1 MDKGRY
7 DRIIKAKEFP
17 AGRFNAKFTS
27 LLLISLVL
35 FGLCFAGTVD
45 AASLRVYIEPQ
56 AARDAGAQWRIWQ
69 REWDWG
75 WKWVLKGGWRNHAS
89 SYNVG
94 NWTFYRIEFKD
105 VDSCTTPSTIEEWG
119 MNLEPSQ
126 NGLYSCALVEH
137 TITASAGS
145 NGSISP
151 SGIVRVTQGDDRT
164 FTIVPDRGFTVD
176 AVLVD
181 GNSAGSPTSYTFNN
195 VTTDHTITVTF
206 KALPSYTLTAAAG
219 DHGSIS
225 PSGSLTVYQGE
236 NQSFTMVPDNGY
248 QVADVL
254 VDGVSQGGVTSI
266 TLNNIGSDHDI
277 SVVFEKKTYTI
288 SAGAETGGSISP
300 SGSVDVLFGGS
311 QTFSITADMN
321 YEVVDVLVDGISQ
334 GAITSYT
341 FSNVSQDH
349 TILARFDVI
358 PVFFTITASS
368 GSDGIISPS
377 GAVTVLGGDDKAF
390 NMTPAPGYQ
399 VNDVL
404 VDGTSVGAV
413 DAYTFAAVDDHHTI
427 HVTFKSALPSTSCVD
442 IADTPL
448 SSQIQAAPA
457 NVMFILDDSGSMDW
471 EMMTNES
478 DGLFNVGSYE
488 FAYVFNMGDNEDYST
503 GTDEL
508 SGDYKRYWKSQFFD
522 YNKMYYNPKIVYKPW
537 PNKPDANPNAARSN
551 PQSSGNTLNLTS
563 EYTST
568 GSLSIKNAHYYVWV
582 DANGDGNWIDETDP
596 GNDADPGEIYL
607 VNLEGSSIKF
617 YRWNGEG
624 PRVSASELTY
634 VNSPPDEIIPKN
646 QYGFD
651 RSYTQELQNFANWFS
666 YYRKR
671 EFAAKAAVANVVNLM
686 QGVQIGYLSIQ
697 NRLKQTV
704 QKVKVQ
710 DPGGFVDHSAVLLT
724 SLYDNYNSTGGTPLR
739 EALNNVGK
747 YYDKDDGATG
757 GLGNS
762 PYANEADGG
771 GCQHSFAILMTDG
784 FYNGSS
790 PNVGNQDG
798 TEGAPFADSYS
809 NTLAD
814 VAMKYY
820 NEDLANSIPDMVPR
834 SFIDAATHQHMITY
848 TVSFGVTGTLNPSN
862 FDLYNIDPDARI
874 YPTWPDPT
882 DGNNQKIDDLW
893 HASVNGRGRFLNA
906 SNPKELVDSL
916 ISVMQNIDSRIVSD
930 ASVSVNGEEIQAG
943 TRIFQ
948 SSYSSDG
955 WVGDVKAYAINQTSG
970 EVIRD
975 TAVWSAADKLEDQN
989 WNTGRNIATYNGSS
1003 GIPFRY
1009 SGLSAH
1015 QKTLV
1020 TENGVNYLRGD
1031 SSQEVQNNGSFRNR
1045 FARLGDIVHS
1055 APLYENDVLYVGSN
1069 DGMVH
1074 ALNANTGAE
1083 LFAYVPNLVFDNL
1096 MRLTEPGYTHKF
1108 YVDQTSTAG
1117 KMGSNTYLLGGL
1129 GKGGRG
1135 YYMLDITS
1143 PSANKEA
1150 NAGSWVKWEYPNLD
1164 TPQDQ
1169 LDDMGYSFS
1178 KAFLVRSN
1186 DETLPGGG
1194 HVVIFGNGYNSANG
1208 HAVLMVLNAATGE
1221 LIKAI
1226 DTGVGSCNGLSTP
1239 APIDVDGDLKVDYIY
1254 AGDLKGNLWKFDF
1267 SGSASSDWTVAYQNG
1282 ITPKPLFQA
1291 KSASG
1296 YTQPITSK
1304 PDVMRHC
1311 SKHGYMV
1318 VFGTGRYL
1326 GNFDLTDPGSQ
1337 TLYGIWD
1344 YGDDDD
1350 DTEYL
1355 GSFNRPGLSNQPSS
1369 VQLLAQTEIDWRT
1382 VSGNDFRTL
1391 SANTANWETVDDE
1404 TTGQQPNPGTE
1415 SSETTVHAG
1424 WYFDLPLNQGTSGH
1438 ERVMSDL
1445 IIRSGNVI
1453 AITFRPNRDNPC
1465 SAGGSSIVQELN
1477 ACSGARLL
1485 QSQFDI
1491 NNDNLIDDN
1500 DLIDIGTPEEPILV
1514 PPTGLDIPGRLFKP
1528 VIVTIPRTDSPDIEA
1543 KYFSSTSGTIPIVR
1557 EKAEKRGFFYW
1568 RQH

>member
-1 MDKGRY
+1 MDTGRY
-7 DRIIKAKEFP
+7 DRVIRSKKVSASRLDIKFA
-17 AGRFNAKFTS
+17 S
-27 LLLISLVL
+27 LLFLSLVL
-35 FGLCFAGTVD
+35 FGLCFAGKVD
-45 AASLRVYIEPQ
+45 AAPLTVSIEPQ
-56 AARDAGAQWRIWQ
+56 TARDAGAQWRISYQ
-69 REWDWG
+69 LWG
-75 WKWVLKGGWRNHAS
+75 YWYQDGGWRNHNT
-89 SYNVG
+89 SYTVWN
-94 NWTFYRIEFKD
+94 NINYKIEFKD
-105 VDSCTTPSTIEEWG
+105 VGICTTPSPIQGRG
-119 MNLEPSQ
+119 MNLTPFQEG
-126 NGLYSCALVEH
+126 NYSCAIEH

-151 SGIVRVTQGDDRT
+151 SGIVRVTEGDDQT
-164 FTIVPDRGFTVD
+164 FTIVPDRGFAVD
-176 AVLVD
+176 TVLVD
-181 GNSAGSPTSYTFNN
+181 GVSAGSSTSYTFHN
-195 VTTDHTITVTF
+195 VTTDHTISVTF
-206 KALPSYTLTAAAG
+206 KALPAYSITATAG

-236 NQSFTMVPDNGY
+236 DQTFTMIPDTGY

-254 VDGVSQGGVTSI
+254 VDGVSQGAVTSI
-266 TLNNIGSDHDI
+266 TLNNIGSDHVV
-277 SVVFEKKTYTI
+277 SVGFEKKTYTI
-288 SAGAETGGSISP
+288 SASADTGGSISP
-300 SGSVDVLFGGS
+300 AGSVAVLFEGS
-311 QTFSITADMN
+311 QTFSFTPDVN

-334 GAITSYT
+334 GAITSHT
-341 FSNVSQDH
+341 FSDVSQDH
-349 TILARFDVI
+349 TIIARFDVI
-358 PVFFTITASS
+358 PVFYTITASS

-377 GAVTVLGGDDKAF
+377 GAVSVLGGDDKAF
-390 NMTPAPGYQ
+390 NMTPAAGYQ
-399 VNDVL
+399 VDDVL

-413 DAYTFAAVDDHHTI
+413 DAYTFAAVNGHHTI

-448 SSQIQAAPA
+448 SCQIQAAPA

-471 EMMTNES
+471 EIMTNES
-478 DGLFNVGSYE
+478 DGLFNIGSYE
-488 FAYVFNMGDNEDYST
+488 FAYVFNMGDNEEYST

-508 SGDYKRYWKSQFFD
+508 SGDYKRYWKSQFHG
-522 YNKMYYNPKIVYKPW
+522 YNKMYYNPTTVYKPW
-537 PNKPDANPNAARSN
+537 PNKPDASPTAARSN
-551 PQSSGNTLNLTS
+551 PQNSGNTLNLTS
-563 EYTST
+563 QYTSD

-582 DANGDGNWIDETDP
+582 DADGDGNWVDEADP
-596 GNDADPGEIYL
+596 NNDADPGEIYL
-607 VNLEGSSIKF
+607 VNLEGSSIIY

-624 PRVSASELTY
+624 PRVSDSELTY
-634 VNSPPDEIIPKN
+634 VTSPPVDIITKN
-646 QYGFD
+646 EDGTE

-697 NRLKQTV
+697 DRLKQAV
-704 QKVKVQ
+704 RKVKVQ
-710 DPGGFVDHSAVLLT
+710 DSGGFVDHSAALLT

-739 EALNNVGK
+739 DALNNVGK

-762 PYANEADGG
+762 PYASEADGG

-790 PNVGNQDG
+790 PNVGNQDQA
-798 TEGAPFADSYS
+798 EGAPFADSYS

-820 NEDLANSIPDMVPR
+820 KDDLADSIPDMVPS
-834 SFIDAATHQHMITY
+834 SFIDAATYQHMITY

-862 FDLYNIDPDARI
+862 FDLYNINPDARV

-989 WNTGRNIATYNGSS
+989 WNTGRNIVTYNGSS
-1003 GIPFRY
+1003 GTPFRY
-1009 SGLSAH
+1009 DSLSAH

-1020 TENGVNYLRGD
+1020 TENEINYLRGD
-1031 SSQEVQNNGSFRNR
+1031 SSLEVQNNGGFRNR
-1045 FARLGDIVHS
+1045 FSRLGDIVHS
-1055 APLYENDVLYVGSN
+1055 APLYENDMLYVGSN

-1096 MRLTEPGYTHKF
+1096 KRLTETSYTHKF
-1108 YVDQTSTAG
+1108 YVDQTPTAG
-1117 KMGSNTYLLGGL
+1117 RMGSNTYLIGGL
-1129 GKGGRG
+1129 GKGGQG
-1135 YYMLDITS
+1135 YFMLDITS
-1143 PSANKEA
+1143 PAANTEA
-1150 NAGSWVKWEYPNLD
+1150 NAGSWVKWEYPNLN
-1164 TPQDQ
+1164 TPQAQ

-1178 KAFLVRSN
+1178 KAFLARSN
-1186 DETLPGGG
+1186 DDTLPGGG
-1194 HVVIFGNGYNSANG
+1194 WVVIFGNGYNSANG
-1208 HAVLMVLNAATGE
+1208 HAMLMVLNATTGE
-1221 LIKAI
+1221 LIKTI
-1226 DTGVGSCNGLSTP
+1226 DTGVNSCNGLSTP
-1239 APIDVDGDLKVDYIY
+1239 VLIDVDGDLRVDYVY

-1267 SGSASSDWTVAYQNG
+1267 SGSASSDWEVAYKSG
-1282 ITPKPLFQA
+1282 MSPMPLFQA

-1296 YTQPITSK
+1296 FTQPITSK

-1326 GNFDLTDPGSQ
+1326 GDLDFTDPGSQ

-1350 DTEYL
+1350 DAEYL
-1355 GSFNRPGLSNQPSS
+1355 GFFNRPGLSNQPSS
-1369 VQLLAQTEIDWRT
+1369 VKLLAQTEIDWRT

-1391 SANTANWETVDDE
+1391 SDNTPNWETVDDE

-1415 SSETTVHAG
+1415 TADTTVHAG
-1424 WYFDLPLNQGTSGH
+1424 WYFDLPINQGNAGH
-1438 ERVMSDL
+1438 ERIISDV

-1465 SAGGSSIVQELN
+1465 SAGGSSIVHELN
-1477 ACSGARLL
+1477 ACTGARL
-1485 QSQFDI
+1485 SKAQFDI

-1500 DLIDIGTPEEPILV
+1500 DLINIGTPEDPTLV
-1514 PPTGLDIPGRLFKP
+1514 PPTGLDIPGRLFQP
-1528 VIVTIPRTDSPDIEA
+1528 VILTIPHTDGPDIEA
-1543 KYFSSTSGTIPIVR
+1543 KYFSSTSGSIPIVR
-1557 EKAEKRGFFYW
+1557 ETAEKRGIFYW